1 MNSLSPFPKNRS
13 ASRRGI
19 ALVLVLAFV
28 VLVTGLIV
36 AFFSRSLVG
45 RQVSNSSANQTNAN
59 VLAQSAADIIIANL
73 RQEIANGSTLSSSN
87 NITIYTPSTAANM
100 LPVRSGN
107 PSPDT
112 IPNML
117 RRSVRSDTIASPGVS
132 SSASAVSSTDA
143 SLNGR
148 SISNASWNGHYLIPR
163 SDNGASVDTTPNTSA
178 NFTPPDWVI
187 VTRAGPK
194 AFAGW
199 DSSLC
204 DRTPTNTGYA
214 VGRYAYAIYDEGGLL
229 DMNAAGYPSGLTASQ
244 IGQKGTLALADLTQL
259 FPSLASVQAQLLI
272 DNIVGWRN
280 YATAQPGGYFGNF
293 TFTAAS
299 GSNWLSQFALSNTT
313 GYVTVSGSV
322 AASGQTDQAFLSR
335 QQLIKLLL
343 TATANAAVCQDAL
356 QYMGTFTRALNA
368 PSYTPS
374 STRATTQSGQGYRNL
389 TTDPG
394 NLDDQ
399 YNPSLINQ
407 RVPASV
413 TGTRDDGTHFVPG
426 EPLIKHRFPL
436 SRLALIAGTAGMAA
450 TATASGADPI
460 YKYFGLTR
468 SSTSSPW
475 VYNHG
480 DSQRI
485 MKLADVAA
493 AGREPDFFELL
504 QAGITVGSLG
514 KIFPSTLRS
523 GMTSPMDT
531 YYSNT
536 YFQIF
541 QIGLDIIDQYGSGS
555 YPTVVSF
562 NGNNFYGVK
571 NLPYIARIFDGFYR
585 FTGSAVVTPLN
596 SYYANSTPP
605 VTITSFTCN
614 RPYVGGWF
622 HPELWNPHQNADASA
637 SPAPTQFRI
646 YATGTCQ
653 INVLQT
659 DSSPQK
665 GECYFTGTLTDSNA
679 LEFPASTDYKNPQLL
694 TPARVSN
701 GNTSNYSM
709 VTENSQNFVGLYIGQ
724 VTAPAWDLNTA
735 YMDANYAATD
745 GTNAGKLAPA
755 LYHVGWGKLI
765 PNPSVNFYLQYKD
778 SNNNWITYSQIENH
792 SNYTSYSSGSSTA
805 TAGNNFTTY
814 NVTRNSACFRLVAD
828 PRTARFGM
836 PSSYIGSSPRTGAS
850 SGTTVRPTSAND
862 GYGCSVS
869 SGSAAGWTRDP
880 SSTPWAGMVFQG
892 DLTQNTVNQSTH
904 YADPDG
910 VQRWGDAAYASSDLG
925 QPLTT
930 NNYTSRPV
938 MLNRA
943 FQSVAEMGYAFR
955 GTPWKSIDFFTAN
968 SGDAALLD
976 LFCLNEDPADSA
988 IAGTV
993 NLNTRQSVVLKALLS
1008 GATKNALYPST
1019 AALSSSEIS
1028 SLATS
1033 IITVTGSAP
1042 LVNRSEIATKIEPVV
1057 AYSATEDS
1065 AIKAQRE
1072 TVARALSDVGDT
1084 RTWNLLIDIVVQSGR
1099 YPGSATKL
1107 AQFQVE
1113 GERHIWLHVAID
1125 RFTGSVISQSME
1137 PVYD

>member
-1 MNSLSPFPKNRS
+1 
-13 ASRRGI
+13 
-19 ALVLVLAFV
+19 VLVLAFV

-45 RQVSNSSANQTNAN
+45 RQVSNSSANQTNAS
-59 VLAQSAADIIIANL
+59 VLAQSAVDIIIANL

-112 IPNML
+112 IANMV

-148 SISNASWNGHYLIPR
+148 SISTASWNGHYLIPR
-163 SDNGASVDTTPNTSA
+163 SDKGASVDATPNASA

-194 AFAGW
+194 AFTGW
-199 DSSLC
+199 DSSLS

-229 DMNAAGYPSGLTASQ
+229 DMNAAGYPSGLTATQ

-259 FPSLASVQAQLLI
+259 FPSMTSAQAQPLI

-299 GSNWLSQFALSNTT
+299 SSNWLSQFALSNTT

-322 AASGQTDQAFLSR
+322 AESGQTDQAFLSR

-343 TATANAAVCQDAL
+343 TATANAAACQDAL

-374 STRATTQSGQGYRNL
+374 STRATTQSGQGYRISP
-389 TTDPG
+389 DPG

-399 YNPSLINQ
+399 FNPSLINQ

-413 TGTRDDGTHFVPG
+413 TGTRDDGTNFVSG

-436 SRLALIAGTAGMAA
+436 GRLALIAGAPGMAA
-450 TATASGADPI
+450 TATASGTDPI

-480 DSQRI
+480 DSARI
-485 MKLADVAA
+485 LKLSDVAA

-514 KIFPSTLRS
+514 KIFPSSLRS

-531 YYSNT
+531 YYSNI

-541 QIGLDIIDQYGSGS
+541 QIGLDMIDQYGSGS
-555 YPTVVSF
+555 YPTALSF

-585 FTGSAVVTPLN
+585 FTGSAVVTPTN

-605 VTITSFTCN
+605 VAITSFTCN
-614 RPYVGGWF
+614 RPNVGGWC
-622 HPELWNPHQNADASA
+622 HPELWNPHQNADSPAA
-637 SPAPTQFRI
+637 PAPTQFRI

-659 DSSPQK
+659 DSLPQK
-665 GECYFTGTLTDSNA
+665 GECYFTGTMTDSNA
-679 LEFPASTDYKNPQLL
+679 LEFPASADYKDPQLL

-701 GNTSNYSM
+701 GNTSNYSK
-709 VTENSQNFVGLYIGQ
+709 VTENGQNFVGLYIGQ

-765 PNPSVNFYLQYKD
+765 PSPSVNFYLQYKD
-778 SNNNWITYSQIENH
+778 SGNNWVTYSQIENH
-792 SNYTSYSSGSSTA
+792 SNYTSYSTGSSTA
-805 TAGNNFTTY
+805 TTGNNFTTY

-828 PRTARFGM
+828 PRTGRFGM

-850 SGTTVRPTSAND
+850 SGTTVRPTYAND

-892 DLTQNTVNQSTH
+892 DLTQNTGTQSTH

-910 VQRWGDAAYASSDLG
+910 VQRWGDAAYASTDLG

-930 NNYTSRPV
+930 SNYTSRPV

-955 GTPWKSIDFFTAN
+955 DTPWKSIDFFTAN

-993 NLNTRQSVVLKALLS
+993 NLNTRQPVVLKALLS

-1042 LVNRSEIATKIEPVV
+1042 LVNRSEIATRIEPVL
-1057 AYSATEDS
+1057 AYSATADS
-1065 AIKAQRE
+1065 TIKAQRE

-1099 YPGSATKL
+1099 YPSSATKL

-1125 RFTGSVISQSME
+1125 RFTGSVISQSLE